1 MLLMPV
7 SGTLLYLKK
16 LNDDNARLNGGA
28 VLFTQNRS
36 VILKL
41 RVLFFL
47 LEGLLFLATAL

>member
-1 MLLMPV
+1 MLLIPV

-16 LNDDNARLNGGA
+16 LKDDNTTLNGGA

-36 VILKL
+36 VILKV